1 MSKYD
6 FFNISDLSEED
17 YNNNDVYLENDILA
31 KSKYIPFSKDYADM
45 LSKWDINGVYLD
57 KSSNSEINN
66 NTIDYDFETFLNE
79 YKMFSKIYFDCV
91 EKMKTTV
98 INFKKT
104 NFAQKSDFNAIV
116 NNLHDIS
123 THSST
128 SILNILNIQT
138 YKKENEFYVRLV
150 NVSMI
155 SMMIA
160 NSLKLDNEQIRKIG
174 LGGLLYDIGMIK
186 VPDNILNKFGSLN
199 QDEYVDMKKHT
210 VYGYKII
217 KNILRL
223 DEETALIAL
232 THHEYYGGKGYPR
245 NLSENQIDIYSRIVA
260 IAQAMEGMLRNFNV
274 HFRSRISLSEA
285 IREIMRESPSKFDP
299 RIVKVFVNVISLY
312 PVGSIVILNDNRRGM
327 VFFTNRHYPM
337 RPLIKIVSDADER
350 FIKDGESINLLDYRD
365 VYIKQIETN
374 PIFLKHSQEEFFGA
388 NFMVET

>member
-199 QDEYVDMKKHT
+199 QDEYVDFH
-210 VYGYKII
+210 
-217 KNILRL
+217 RL
-223 DEETALIAL
+223 L
-232 THHEYYGGKGYPR
+232 
-245 NLSENQIDIYSRIVA
+245 
-260 IAQAMEGMLRNFNV
+260 NV
-274 HFRSRISLSEA
+274 H
-285 IREIMRESPSKFDP
+285 KTQ
-299 RIVKVFVNVISLY
+299 VFQ
-312 PVGSIVILNDNRRGM
+312 
-327 VFFTNRHYPM
+327 
-337 RPLIKIVSDADER
+337 LICQD
-350 FIKDGESINLLDYRD
+350 F
-365 VYIKQIETN
+365 
-374 PIFLKHSQEEFFGA
+374 
-388 NFMVET
+388 